1 MAEPTAQIKIR
12 VIPRAKRTEWGG
24 KRGESRVVRL
34 QAAPV
39 KGAANDALIAFLHKE
54 LGVSASALEIV
65 HGDKDR
71 DKIVRV
77 QGMRQAA
84 LDKLLG

>member
-1 MAEPTAQIKIR
+1 MPEDVAQIKIR

-24 KRGESRVVRL
+24 KRGESWVVRL

-39 KGAANDALIAFLHKE
+39 KGAANEALIEFLHKE
-54 LGVSASALEIV
+54 LGVSAAALEIV

-77 QGMRQAA
+77 DGLTQAEVDA
-84 LDKLLG
+84 RLG

>member
-1 MAEPTAQIKIR
+1 
-12 VIPRAKRTEWGG
+12 
-24 KRGESRVVRL
+24 VVRL

-39 KGAANDALIAFLHKE
+39 KGAANEALIEFLHKE
-54 LGVSASALEIV
+54 LGVSAAALEIV

-77 QGMRQAA
+77 DGLTQAEVDA
-84 LDKLLG
+84 RLG